1 MLETE
6 IKRSRAGVKK
16 WLTWCLLILVL
27 CGCSEVIDLDTKGVT
42 AQLVIYG
49 RVTDGT
55 AGNEVSI
62 ALTSPI
68 NGEQQPVTK
77 AQIRL
82 IENDQEIA
90 SYVEYAPGNYRLAYS
105 DSARVGRAYQ
115 LSVVLPD
122 GSSFLSLPA
131 VMPDQAAED
140 QLYFDASAVETVVN
154 QAGNTI
160 ERNLIQ
166 LFSNTRVLD
175 QEKDF
180 YLRWNITEA
189 YTYEERIRPPPN
201 PFAGP
206 PPPCFITNDITG
218 QQAML
223 FSGTEIKVPVINDL
237 LLSSAEIDSRFAFA
251 YYFSVIQTTMDEAA
265 YEYWKLIDEISNVEG
280 SIFDKPAAPIP
291 GNFRNTADPLE
302 EVLGYFEV
310 VRSDTS
316 FIRIRSDDIPFFV
329 EIPCT
334 FANQPREPASCTDCI
349 LLNNSSYQKPYYFIY

>member
-1 MLETE
+1 MLKGEVR
-6 IKRSRAGVKK
+6 RSGREAMN

-27 CGCSEVIDLDTKGVT
+27 CACSEVIDLGTEGVD

-49 RVTDGT
+49 RVTDGA

-62 ALTSPI
+62 ALTSPF
-68 NGEQQPVTK
+68 NGEQTPVSG
-77 AQIRL
+77 AQVRL

-90 SYVEYAPGNYRLAYS
+90 SYIESSPGEYRLVYA
-105 DSARVGRAYQ
+105 DSAKVGRSYQ
-115 LSVVLPD
+115 LSVVLRD

-131 VMPDQAAED
+131 VMPGQAAED
-140 QLYFDASAVETVVN
+140 QLYFDASTVETVVN

-166 LFSNTRVLD
+166 LFSNTLVLD

-189 YTYEERIRPPPN
+189 YSYEERVRPPPN
-201 PFAGP
+201 PSEGQ
-206 PPPCFITNDITG
+206 PPPCYITNDITG
-218 QQAML
+218 QQSIL
-223 FSGTEIKVPVINDL
+223 FSGAEIKLPVINDL
-237 LLSSAEIDSRFAFA
+237 LLSSSEIDSRFAFA

-265 YEYWKLIDEISNVEG
+265 YEYWKLVDEISNVEG
-280 SIFDKPAAPIP
+280 SIFDKPAAPVQ
-291 GNFRNTADPLE
+291 GNIRNTANPDDE
-302 EVLGYFEV
+302 ILGYFEV

-316 FIRIRSDDIPFFV
+316 FVRVRSDDIPFFV

-334 FANQPREPASCTDCI
+334 FANRPTEPASCTDCI
-349 LLNNSSYQKPYYFIY
+349 LLENSSYNRPYYWFN